1 MIKQLAVTNT
11 KIVDSFATTAAVG
24 VALVGAT
31 ALSF

>member
-1 MIKQLAVTNT
+1 MIAQLAVTNDA
-11 KIVDSFATTAAVG
+11 IVENFATSVAAG